1 MSPLDRCARTAKG
14 RSAQR
19 PRFDLG
25 EIFRAHSETF
35 RAHNILNREQDRVLR
50 AICAC
55 RTAALG
61 GHLDVCLDCGNQRP
75 AYNSCRNRHC
85 PKCQALDQHRWL
97 EQRLERILPV
107 GYFHIVFT
115 LPSQLA
121 ALGLRNQRLIYGTLF
136 KAASSTLLTLG
147 KDPKRLGALIG
158 ATMVLHT
165 WTKDLRFHPHI
176 HAIVTGGG
184 LSLDDASWR
193 SANDKYLFPVKVI
206 GKLFRGKF
214 LHHLAQARDQLVL
227 PPELAEAGAFDQLL
241 SHLYDTDW
249 VVYAKRPFAGAE
261 QVFSYLGRYTHR
273 VALSN
278 HRILDVNDNAILIA
292 TRGGNTVTLSPQ
304 QLIRRFLLHVLP
316 RRFVKIRH
324 YGLMA
329 SANVNS
335 RLQIALALL
344 SSSPIPDERPSNQID
359 TPEPTDALFE
369 RLTGI
374 DLAVCP
380 RCSGSRIARFPLG
393 ATRCARPPPKAEVA

>member
-1 MSPLDRCARTAKG
+1 M
-14 RSAQR
+14 
-19 PRFDLG
+19 
-25 EIFRAHSETF
+25 
-35 RAHNILNREQDRVLR
+35 LR

-97 EQRLERILPV
+97 EQRLDRVLPV
-107 GYFHIVFT
+107 AYFHIVFT

-121 ALGLRNQRLIYGTLF
+121 ALGLRNRRLIYGTLF
-136 KAASSTLLTLG
+136 KAASSTLLSLG

-184 LSLDDASWR
+184 LSLDGASWR

-214 LHHLAQARDQLVL
+214 LHHLARARDKLVL
-227 PPELAEAGAFDQLL
+227 PNNLSETGAFDRLL
-241 SHLYDTDW
+241 SDLYDTEW
-249 VVYAKRPFAGAE
+249 VVYAKRPFAGAK

-273 VALSN
+273 VGLSN
-278 HRILDVNDNAILIA
+278 HRILEANDTAIVIA
-292 TRGGNTVTLSPQ
+292 TSGGNTATLSPK

-316 RRFVKIRH
+316 PRFVKIRH

-329 SANVNS
+329 SANVSS
-335 RLQIALALL
+335 RLEIARALLL
-344 SSSPIPDERPSNQID
+344 SSHGDNEGRSDQTTSTETTND
-359 TPEPTDALFE
+359 LFE

-374 DLAVCP
+374 DLALCP
-380 RCSGSRIARFPLG
+380 RCSGSRIERFSLAAAG
-393 ATRCARPPPKAEVA
+393 FARPPPQSEVA